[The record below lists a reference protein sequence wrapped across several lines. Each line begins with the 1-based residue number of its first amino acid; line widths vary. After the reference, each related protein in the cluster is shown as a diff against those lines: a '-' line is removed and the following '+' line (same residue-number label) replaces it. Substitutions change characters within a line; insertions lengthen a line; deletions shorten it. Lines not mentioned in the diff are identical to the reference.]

1 MPDLKA
7 APLARVLVVDDE
19 PGLLA
24 ALCEIL
30 TTEGYA
36 ALGVSSGPEALDALR
51 AAMPEAGRRFD
62 VLITD
67 LKMPGMDGID
77 LLHAARQIDADLVS
91 VIMTGHGTLDTAV
104 RALRGGALDYI
115 LKPFKL
121 NSVVPVL
128 SRAHA
133 VRKLRVENRS
143 LMEQVTRRTEQLE
156 TANQELVR
164 ANQELE
170 AFIHSVSH
178 DLRQPLNGV
187 IGFSDLLMGEKPG
200 ALNAVQKEYV
210 GEILESGQRLLRLT
224 EDLLQFSRLGQ
235 QRLRKETVN
244 LGELVSDVVRGLR
257 NAEPQRA
264 VEVRVGTLPEAS
276 ADPSLLKQ
284 VFINLLSNAFKFTR
298 HSARALIE
306 ISGERST
313 DSRTYRIRDNGA
325 GFDMAQAHRL
335 FTIFQRLHAQ
345 EEFEGTGVGLSIVQR
360 IIERHGGSIRA
371 EGAPGQGA
379 TFTFTLPA

>member
-1 MPDLKA
+1 MHTRGFLGNPPQPSGTGSPEGAPGERFRMPDLKA

-235 QRLRKETVN
+235 QR
-244 LGELVSDVVRGLR
+244 
-257 NAEPQRA
+257 
-264 VEVRVGTLPEAS
+264 
-276 ADPSLLKQ
+276 
-284 VFINLLSNAFKFTR
+284 
-298 HSARALIE
+298 
-306 ISGERST
+306 
-313 DSRTYRIRDNGA
+313 
-325 GFDMAQAHRL
+325 
-335 FTIFQRLHAQ
+335 
-345 EEFEGTGVGLSIVQR
+345 
-360 IIERHGGSIRA
+360 
-371 EGAPGQGA
+371 
-379 TFTFTLPA
+379 

>member
-1 MPDLKA
+1 
-7 APLARVLVVDDE
+7 
-19 PGLLA
+19 
-24 ALCEIL
+24 
-30 TTEGYA
+30 
-36 ALGVSSGPEALDALR
+36 
-51 AAMPEAGRRFD
+51 
-62 VLITD
+62 
-67 LKMPGMDGID
+67 
-77 LLHAARQIDADLVS
+77 
-91 VIMTGHGTLDTAV
+91 
-104 RALRGGALDYI
+104 GALDYI

-121 NSVVPVL
+121 NSVLPVL

-156 TANQELVR
+156 AANQELVR

-170 AFIHSVSH
+170 VFIHSVSH

-187 IGFSDLLMGEKPG
+187 IGFSDLLRGEKPG

-244 LGELVSDVVRGLR
+244 IGQLVSDVVRGLR
-257 NAEPQRA
+257 SAEPQRA

-345 EEFEGTGVGLSIVQR
+345 GEFEGTGVGLSIVQR